1 MKLRRSRPWAA
12 ALTTVV
18 LLYLTGPGFDLW
30 PLAFIALSPL
40 VGWARSTSQ
49 SGRLAVYVSFFA
61 YYLVSL
67 QGLRYAHPLMVFPL
81 LALAGYLAIYP
92 LLFVVLLRRWS
103 RLAGPG
109 PGVEVATLRYESAV
123 TEVGVTETAVTWRA
137 YLPISLVAA
146 VLWVGGEWVRN
157 YFATGISVLM
167 LGHSLAGMST
177 PTVVQIVDLFGTYG
191 VSFVLVVTSVAAA
204 DRWRCWT
211 HRRTVTAASDSLN
224 RWARFCRGWQSSLPI
239 ALAVL
244 VAAHFYGVAALAYP
258 TRDSGATWM
267 LVGRDEQT
275 EYQQD
280 LSREQEIFSAF
291 ARQSISAVSRSATPI
306 DVVVWPESMLSGG
319 QPWYIAQED
328 LVVPAELAAATRGA
342 PLSVD
347 QMRQI
352 ITQSQ
357 DDFVHR
363 NQDLQSA
370 MSAGTPF
377 PPPAIIGGCGII
389 RYGADAKQYSGIV
402 LVDPDG
408 KVRET
413 YAKNHLVMFGEYIP
427 MIKSIP
433 WLQEF
438 VPPGLGLDA
447 GVGPAVFTVGKL
459 RALPNLCI
467 ESAVER
473 IAVNH
478 MRTVWE
484 RDPNSLPQVIVTLT
498 NDAWFD
504 NTAVVQHHLRCAQ
517 MVAIA
522 CRRPLL
528 SAANGG
534 PTAWIDSRGEMIE
547 QLPSGTAGEIVA
559 RPKLDDR
566 LSTYVRLGAW
576 PAGVMGV
583 FWIAALASWL
593 SQSIHDG
600 NRRRLDRRHH
610 SSGMF

>member
-1 MKLRRSRPWAA
+1 MKLRRSRPWAVA
-12 ALTTVV
+12 VATVV

-40 VGWARSTSQ
+40 IGWARTSPQ

-81 LALAGYLAIYP
+81 LALAAYLAIYP

-103 RLAGPG
+103 GIGDPR
-109 PGVEVATLRYESAV
+109 PGVDATKPRPEIWG
-123 TEVGVTETAVTWRA
+123 TEIWATWRA
-137 YLPISLVAA
+137 RVPTSLVAA

-177 PTVVQIVDLFGTYG
+177 PTIIQMVDLFGTYG
-191 VSFVLVVTSVAAA
+191 VSFVLVLTSVAAA
-204 DRWRCWT
+204 DGWRWCVQ
-211 HRRTVTAASDSLN
+211 RRAAIPGSHPAN
-224 RWARFCRGWQSSLPI
+224 RWVGLCASWQTSLPI
-239 ALAVL
+239 ALVAV
-244 VAAHFYGVAALAYP
+244 VAAHFYGVVTLAYP

-267 LVGRDEQT
+267 LIGRDEQT

-280 LSREQEIFSAF
+280 LSREQEIFSEF
-291 ARQSISAVSRSATPI
+291 ARQSISAVSRSATPV

-319 QPWYIAQED
+319 QPWYIAEED
-328 LVVPAELAAATRGA
+328 LAVPAELAGEGQG
-342 PLSVD
+342 PSLSVA
-347 QMRQI
+347 QMRRI

-357 DDFVHR
+357 DDFTRR
-363 NQDLQSA
+363 NQDLQAA
-370 MSAGTPF
+370 MSSGTPF
-377 PPPAIIGGCGII
+377 PPPAIIGGCGVV
-389 RYGADAKQYSGIV
+389 RYGAGAKQYSGVV

-408 KVRET
+408 HVRET

-427 MIKSIP
+427 LIKSIP
-433 WLQEF
+433 WLKDF

-447 GVGPAVFTVGKL
+447 GVGPTVFEVGKL

-478 MRTVWE
+478 MRTLWK
-484 RDPNSLPQVIVTLT
+484 RDPSSLPQVIVTLT

-504 NTAVVQHHLRCAQ
+504 NSAVVQHHLRCAQ

-522 CRRPLL
+522 CRRPIL

-534 PTAWIDSRGEMIE
+534 PTAWIDSSGAIVE
-547 QLPSGTAGEIVA
+547 QLPAGEAGEIVA
-559 RPKLDDR
+559 TPKLDDR
-566 LSTYVRLGAW
+566 VSTYVRLGAW

-583 FWIAALASWL
+583 LWIVGLISCL
-593 SQSIHDG
+593 SQGIH
-600 NRRRLDRRHH
+600 NWHRRRLDRRRNA
-610 SSGMF
+610 SGNADEQ